1 MFGEL
6 LSSQLTEFRRSP
18 AVQFE
23 YGVALG
29 GSGRM
34 FVVEMQLTDALWSSI
49 GNDRICSIAQRRHLP
64 VEQWQSN
71 ERNCIYL
78 WQPGHRVLS
87 KAGMFPATGSNAIV
101 HHNAQGMPRICAIS
115 QTQFRRVCRHLQAA
129 GMGSSAATAP
139 DWSVAKQLHHLQT
152 AVCIVPRMWE
162 RNGIRALRSSR
173 QQTLLERAL
182 ETQRVLLRQ
191 VRCRMAAVI
200 SGAGVALAASSFR
213 RQDDTQTHLDDSID
227 VWAAAQHLAES
238 LETN

>member
-1 MFGEL
+1 
-6 LSSQLTEFRRSP
+6 
-18 AVQFE
+18 
-23 YGVALG
+23 
-29 GSGRM
+29 
-34 FVVEMQLTDALWSSI
+34 
-49 GNDRICSIAQRRHLP
+49 
-64 VEQWQSN
+64 
-71 ERNCIYL
+71 
-78 WQPGHRVLS
+78 
-87 KAGMFPATGSNAIV
+87 
-101 HHNAQGMPRICAIS
+101 
-115 QTQFRRVCRHLQAA
+115 
-129 GMGSSAATAP
+129 MGSSAATAP

-182 ETQRVLLRQ
+182 EIQRVLLRQ

-213 RQDDTQTHLDDSID
+213 RQDDTQTYLDDSID